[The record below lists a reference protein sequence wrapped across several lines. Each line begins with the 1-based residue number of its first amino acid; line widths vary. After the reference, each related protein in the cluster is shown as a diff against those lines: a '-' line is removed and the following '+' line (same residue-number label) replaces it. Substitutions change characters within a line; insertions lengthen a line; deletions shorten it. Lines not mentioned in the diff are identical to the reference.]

1 MARAEG
7 IVDLATNLRQLAALA
22 YQNTENSCVEEEI
35 VEQFIRALDTKEVRV
50 SMSQSDPKT
59 LDEAVIVALR
69 LESIHLAE
77 NQNNAKI
84 NMAGMVGN
92 YIEIIKK

>member
-1 MARAEG
+1 MASAEG

-22 YQNTENSCVEEEI
+22 YQNTENSRVEEEI
-35 VEQFIRALDTKEVRV
+35 VEQFIRALDTKELRV
-50 SMSQSDPKT
+50 SMSKSDPKT

-84 NMAGMVGN
+84 NMAEMVGSH
-92 YIEIIKK
+92 IEIIKK